1 MICDRQKNSFKPF
14 SSSQAKKILLHRYLD
29 VEEQDWEITAFDQI
43 LTQKKVIWW
52 CEIFFL
58 FSSTYYQ
65 ISNWMKI
72 FKSKNHVKLKM
83 KMLSFEDGKEY
94 TFLFF
99 TKKKKGIMAIPYVL
113 WIKMMWSHQWN
124 WHKRNKIFET
134 HDAFLARPTIEHQ
147 RRTVYVLLTAL

>member
-83 KMLSFEDGKEY
+83 KMLSFVDGKRIY
-94 TFLFF
+94 IFIF
-99 TKKKKGIMAIPYVL
+99 
-113 WIKMMWSHQWN
+113 
-124 WHKRNKIFET
+124 HKEEEGNNGYSICFVDKNDVKSSVKLTQEKQDFWDT
-134 HDAFLARPTIEHQ
+134 WC
-147 RRTVYVLLTAL
+147 LLS